1 MPGFCTRPADYK
13 PAPRERHATIR
24 TASADCEDSMLHRFD
39 RTLLALNRGLIIAI
53 LVAMATIVFVNVVLR
68 FTTDRSLLFVEEA
81 ARYLMIWLTFLGA
94 GPVLRYGGHLG
105 IDTLQERLPRQAA
118 TIRGAIFAILLGF
131 FAFMVWVGVRYALF
145 AWGQTTPVLGIP
157 IGAVYL
163 AMPIGFALAIL
174 HLLVMA
180 GPYIRRRA
188 LLADGEFDAD
198 AANL

>member
-1 MPGFCTRPADYK
+1 
-13 PAPRERHATIR
+13 
-24 TASADCEDSMLHRFD
+24 MLAHLD
-39 RTLLALNRGLIIAI
+39 RTLLVVSRNLIVSI
-53 LVAMATIVFVNVVLR
+53 LAAMATIVFVNVVLR

-81 ARYLMIWLTFLGA
+81 ARYLMIWLTFLGI

-105 IDTLQERLPRQAA
+105 IDTLQERFPRHAPA
-118 TIRGAIFAILLGF
+118 IRTAIFAILAGF
-131 FAFMVWVGVRYALF
+131 FGFMVWVGIRYALF
-145 AWGQTTPVLGIP
+145 AWAQTTPVLGIP

-174 HLLVMA
+174 HLAVMA
-180 GPYIRRRA
+180 GAYIRRGS

>member
-1 MPGFCTRPADYK
+1 
-13 PAPRERHATIR
+13 
-24 TASADCEDSMLHRFD
+24 MLQRFD

-53 LVAMATIVFVNVVLR
+53 LAAMATIVFANVVLR

-105 IDTLQERLPRQAA
+105 IDELQERLPRHAA
-118 TIRGAIFAILLGF
+118 VIRGAIFAILLGF
-131 FAFMVWVGVRYALF
+131 FGFMVWVGIRYSTF
-145 AWGQTTPVLGIP
+145 AWGQTTPVLGVP

-163 AMPIGFALAIL
+163 AMPIGFGLSIL
-174 HLLVMA
+174 HLLLMA
-180 GPYIRRRA
+180 GPYVRRRS